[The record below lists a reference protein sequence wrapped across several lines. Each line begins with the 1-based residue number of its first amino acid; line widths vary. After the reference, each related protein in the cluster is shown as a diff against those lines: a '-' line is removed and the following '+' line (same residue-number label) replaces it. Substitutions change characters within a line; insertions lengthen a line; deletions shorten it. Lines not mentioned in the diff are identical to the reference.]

1 MNPGTQKGSHR
12 IKLSVAALVVALL
25 VGNSTSHLSAD
36 DGVRGV
42 IPDSVKAGTGERTK
56 LAARFRDR
64 IAERRS
70 QVSEGRGAV
79 EMSYGA
85 DPQQKLDYWRPKE
98 AGSPLVVFV
107 HGGGWKRGDK
117 SYSVG
122 EKPTH
127 FLQQGYGFASVNYR
141 LPPASTVEQE
151 AQDVASALAFLISRA
166 DELGFDGRRVA
177 LMGHSAGA
185 HLSALVGTDMRY
197 LKQAGLGPESLRGV
211 IPLDGAAY
219 DVPTQI
225 EEGGQFAHD
234 TYIQAFGN
242 NPERQ
247 IALSPVRQ
255 AAAPNAPAFLIL
267 HVQRVDG
274 AAQARALAE
283 ALKNA
288 GTAAEVHGFDGKGL
302 QGHGEINRRLGD
314 PSYPATPVVDEWL
327 KRVFV
332 ENK

>member
-1 MNPGTQKGSHR
+1 M
-12 IKLSVAALVVALL
+12 
-25 VGNSTSHLSAD
+25 
-36 DGVRGV
+36 
-42 IPDSVKAGTGERTK
+42 
-56 LAARFRDR
+56 
-64 IAERRS
+64 
-70 QVSEGRGAV
+70 RGAV
-79 EMSYGA
+79 EMSYGS
-85 DPQQKLDYWRPKE
+85 DPLQKLDYWRPKE

-117 SYSVG
+117 SYSVR
-122 EKPTH
+122 EKPAH
-127 FLQQGYGFASVNYR
+127 FLQQGYGFASINYR
-141 LPPASTVEQE
+141 LAPSNTVEQE

-166 DELGFDGRRVA
+166 SELGFDARRVV

-211 IPLDGAAY
+211 IPIDGAAY

-234 TYIQAFGN
+234 TYIQAFGSD
-242 NPERQ
+242 PERQ

-274 AAQARALAE
+274 AAQARALGE

-288 GTAAEVHGFDGKGL
+288 GTAAEVHGFAGRGL
-302 QGHGEINRRLGD
+302 EGHAEINRRLGD

-332 ENK
+332 ETK